1 MAVQKPTV
9 HKHTAEH
16 YRKLRKTLAT
26 KGAVQQKMHSISTKN
41 NIYGLKE
48 RWTM

>member
-1 MAVQKPTV
+1 MAVQRPTTR
-9 HKHTAEH
+9 KLSAEH
-16 YRKLRKTLAT
+16 YRKLRKTLAR
-26 KGAVQQKMHSISTKN
+26 KGIVQQKMHSISTKN